1 MRLLPETEM
10 VDGFAAACG
19 VFLDSMHKERLRI
32 YLRVLARWR
41 QRMNLTAETDPGK
54 LLRLHFL
61 EAFWASREFF
71 VPGLRFADVG
81 TGAGF
86 PGMAMKLYR
95 PGLKATLIKKKLQE
109 SGIFAASG
117 GPTRS

>member
-1 MRLLPETEM
+1 
-10 VDGFAAACG
+10 
-19 VFLDSMHKERLRI
+19 
-32 YLRVLARWR
+32 
-41 QRMNLTAETDPGK
+41 MNLTAETDPGK

-95 PGLKATLIKKKLQE
+95 PGLKATLIEKNYKKAVFLRHLAGQLALDVDVFHGTAE
-109 SGIFAASG
+109 EFPGWFS
-117 GPTRS
+117 